1 MKIAR
6 LKHHN
11 TNRGPNGHNTG
22 QLHLCTDT
30 AEKGNGN
37 WLYQLYTTTI
47 VKKLS
52 GWAPTQQKKRKKV
65 ILGLPT
71 SLYQESN
78 PVTSSML
85 GLISFARSTE

>member
-6 LKHHN
+6 PKHHN

-30 AEKGNGN
+30 AEKGNCN

-47 VKKLS
+47 VKKIEWL
-52 GWAPTQQKKRKKV
+52 GADPAKKEKKSHIRLADKL
-65 ILGLPT
+65 ILGVEP
-71 SLYQESN
+71 SH
-78 PVTSSML
+78 
-85 GLISFARSTE
+85 